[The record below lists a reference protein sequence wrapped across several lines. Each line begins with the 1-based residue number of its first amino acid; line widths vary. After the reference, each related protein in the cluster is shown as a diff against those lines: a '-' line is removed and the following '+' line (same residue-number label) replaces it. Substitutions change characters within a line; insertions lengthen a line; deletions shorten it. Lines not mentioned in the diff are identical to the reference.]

1 MSYAENEKEILR
13 GMAEMFEEFKPFPK
27 DKVNKQ
33 IDKAKSDRDN
43 VMDNKDGDREKH
55 DSRSH
60 KMTAVK
66 NYRTKVTDRQKSQQK
81 HTGSDHDKTIDQG
94 DKHLADVDK
103 HMKAADH
110 HEKKATKHENKAD
123 KANDKGK
130 TNKFLKHDKKAEDHT
145 DAYHDANAGFY
156 NSIKKA
162 NTGLA
167 VNKTIVKGKKSEIDK
182 QAEINKKDKADRA
195 KAKSSL
201 DRSGLESSL
210 KAKPKKEKM
219 KGPKIKNTIKKE
231 EVMNFSEFLDSAV
244 HPLYEKEGE
253 VPKCPPGYKYDVKLV
268 MCVPKTKKDSIGNE
282 QKTSD
287 KDLKPGSGSSYNVWG
302 NSGYDGAGYAWEEN
316 PTSNDTAG
324 Y

>member
-43 VMDNKDGDREKH
+43 VMDNTDGDREKH
-55 DSRSH
+55 DARSH

-94 DKHLADVDK
+94 DKHLADIDK
-103 HMKAADH
+103 HMDASDK
-110 HEKKATKHENKAD
+110 HEKKANKHANKAA
-123 KANDKGK
+123 KAMDKGK
-130 TNKFLKHDKKAEDHT
+130 INKFLKHDKKAEKHT
-145 DAYHDANAGFY
+145 DAYHDANYGFS

-231 EVMNFSEFLDSAV
+231 SMNFSEFLESTV

-253 VPKCPPGYKYDVKLV
+253 VPKCPPGYKYDQKMQ

-287 KDLKPGSGSSYNVWG
+287 KDLKPGSGATYNVWG
-302 NSGYDGAGYAWEEN
+302 SSGYDGSGYAWEEG
-316 PTSNDTAG
+316 PTSNDKAG